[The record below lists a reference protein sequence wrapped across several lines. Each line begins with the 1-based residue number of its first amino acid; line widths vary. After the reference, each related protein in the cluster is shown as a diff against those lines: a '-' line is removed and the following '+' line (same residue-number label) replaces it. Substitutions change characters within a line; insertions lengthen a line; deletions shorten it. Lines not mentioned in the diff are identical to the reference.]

1 MIVDMHTHI
10 LPHVDD
16 GAADEEMTRCMLRR
30 ARAEG
35 TDLLVA
41 TPHFCHGMDGKRW
54 EAKRR
59 AAWETTCRM
68 AKEEIPEAFSILLG
82 AEVYME
88 SGIRKDLEAGV
99 PLTMHGSDAIL
110 IEFST
115 SANYM
120 YIKNMVLML
129 LGMGYEPILAH
140 VERYHALSKMQH
152 IQELSRMGAKM
163 QANADSIL
171 GHSGWRTK
179 RYLLRLLDHELIDM
193 IGSDAHNMQ
202 HRPPGMEKC
211 RKYLNRKLDSAYCEQ
226 LFGENARRAF
236 LKP

>member
-16 GAADEEMTRCMLRR
+16 GAADKETTLRMLQQ
-30 ARAEG
+30 AYAEG
-35 TDLLVA
+35 TDILIA
-41 TPHFCHGMDGKRW
+41 TPHFRHGMDAARW
-54 EAKRR
+54 DARR
-59 AAWETTCRM
+59 HDAWETTCSM
-68 AKEEIPEAFSILLG
+68 AKEIHEDFQILLG

-99 PLTMHGSDAIL
+99 PLTMPGSDAIL

-129 LGMGYEPILAH
+129 LAMGYEPILAH
-140 VERYHALSKMQH
+140 VERYQAILKAQH
-152 IQELSRMGAKM
+152 VEELSQMGVQI

-171 GHSGWRTK
+171 GDSGWKTK
-179 RYLLRLLDHELIDM
+179 RYLKRLLKQELIDM
-193 IGSDAHNMQ
+193 IGSDAHDMQ
-202 HRPPGMEKC
+202 ERTPGMEKC
-211 RKYLNRKLDSAYCEQ
+211 MKYLNKRLDSAYCEQ
-226 LFGENARRAF
+226 LFGGNAQQVF
-236 LKP
+236 LDL

>member
-1 MIVDMHTHI
+1 MVIDMHTHI
-10 LPHVDD
+10 LPHMDD
-16 GAADEEMTRCMLRR
+16 GAKDTDMTRQMLQKSY
-30 ARAEG
+30 AEG
-35 TDLLVA
+35 TEMVIA
-41 TPHFCHGMDGKRW
+41 TPHFCHGMDRKRW
-54 EAKRR
+54 EAKRQT
-59 AAWETTCRM
+59 AWEATCRI
-68 AKEEIPEAFSILLG
+68 AEEIHPDFRIVLG

-152 IQELSRMGAKM
+152 IQELSQMGAKM

-236 LKP
+236 IKP

>member
-1 MIVDMHTHI
+1 MIIDMHTHI

-16 GAADEEMTRCMLRR
+16 GAADKETTLRMLQQ
-30 ARAEG
+30 AYAEG
-35 TDLLVA
+35 TDILIA
-41 TPHFCHGMDGKRW
+41 TPHFRHGMDAARW
-54 EAKRR
+54 DARR
-59 AAWETTCRM
+59 HAAWETTCSM
-68 AKEEIPEAFSILLG
+68 AKEIHEDFQILLG

-99 PLTMHGSDAIL
+99 PLTMPGSDAIL
-110 IEFST
+110 IEFSM
-115 SANYM
+115 SANYR

-129 LGMGYEPILAH
+129 LAMGYEPILAH
-140 VERYHALSKMQH
+140 VERYQAILKVQH
-152 IQELSRMGAKM
+152 VEELSQMGVQI
-163 QANADSIL
+163 QANADSVL
-171 GHSGWRTK
+171 GDSGWKTK
-179 RYLLRLLDHELIDM
+179 RYLNRLLKQRLIDM

-211 RKYLNRKLDSAYCEQ
+211 RKYLNRKLNSTYCEQ